1 MGRSFLYWSNFFCTW
16 LFFFTLGIFFKRTTV
31 NEIIMFIYISYF
43 KRINTLSKSNQGYF
57 YPESSLLMSFQAKSN
72 GQLKHV
78 L

>member
-1 MGRSFLYWSNFFCTW
+1 MGRSFLYWGNFFAHGS
-16 LFFFTLGIFFKRTTV
+16 FFTLGIFFKRTTV

-72 GQLKHV
+72 SQFKHV